1 MAPELAAAYVIGWI
15 PSAGVTGLHL
25 WLHRKKV
32 QRPTYR
38 KMQAN
43 LQKAGLLWRESRSD
57 LEPYQEGKEDQDL
70 KAYEKNLLLMGSFF
84 LFLSWLGFFFNLLV
98 LISVHSL
105 AVSRK
110 ERFLFSSALTE
121 QDLLVEQVQE
131 ILKESPT

>member
-15 PSAGVTGLHL
+15 PSAGVTGLQI
-25 WLHRKKV
+25 WLHRRKV
-32 QRPTYR
+32 QRPAYR

-43 LQKAGLLWRESRSD
+43 LRKAGLLWRESRSD
-57 LEPYQEGKEDQDL
+57 LEPFQEGKEDQDL